1 MIILLCEDLP
11 ERDKIKERVRSSLK
25 MAFLSLD
32 TRAFLVPTLCE
43 SQTLSNFHSV
53 GFCGPLQ
60 SVPRSK
66 DIFFESF
73 SRLALRYFQ
82 PNQSAYRF
90 ERLSVTGFY
99 IIFVL
104 TTWYHLWL
112 NLFTEGSA
120 SFIQQHDTIQ
130 KKTFKWWGPILFLW
144 NAQLC
149 QHQLSSWPHQLEPDR
164 AVHDQRSWVPQPNK
178 QVTKST
184 RFSSILKCF

>member
-11 ERDKIKERVRSSLK
+11 ERNKIKERVRNSLK

-32 TRAFLVPTLCE
+32 TRAFLVPTLRE
-43 SQTLSNFHSV
+43 SQTLSDFHSV

-66 DIFFESF
+66 DIFFWK
-73 SRLALRYFQ
+73 FQ
-82 PNQSAYRF
+82 QTSTQVFPTQSIPSTFRF

-112 NLFTEGSA
+112 NLFTKGSA
-120 SFIQQHDTIQ
+120 SFIQQHDTII
-130 KKTFKWWGPILFLW
+130 KKIKWRGPILFL
-144 NAQLC
+144 ASQDALEVMGVT
-149 QHQLSSWPHQLEPDR
+149 HSLSE
-164 AVHDQRSWVPQPNK
+164 WVSESP
-178 QVTKST
+178 SG
-184 RFSSILKCF
+184 R